1 MITGDSDD
9 LDFKDIKEVFIM
21 TQQHKRHHLKDK
33 KKNPGTPGTPGPVFQ
48 DPGNPLD
55 DENVYVEHKP
65 GEYKYPD
72 NCTEKFCQIYVK
84 WSTNSNDQ
92 VDFVVIGRNTSSINV
107 VLSKGKNEKV
117 MEDGNDVISGYSNR
131 TVFDAHLKG

>member
-21 TQQHKRHHLKDK
+21 TQQHKSHHLKDK
-33 KKNPGTPGTPGPVFQ
+33 KKNPGTPGTPRPVFQ

-55 DENVYVEHKP
+55 DENVYEEHKP

-117 MEDGNDVISGYSNR
+117 MEDGNDVISGYSNG

>member
-1 MITGDSDD
+1 MITGDENDM
-9 LDFKDIKEVFIM
+9 DFKDIKEVFIM
-21 TQQHKRHHLKDK
+21 TQQHKRHPHLKAK
-33 KKNPGTPGTPGPVFQ
+33 KKNY
-48 DPGNPLD
+48 DLLPLE
-55 DENVYVEHKP
+55 DENIYVEHKP

-72 NCTEKFCQIYVK
+72 NCHEKFCQIYVK

-117 MEDGNDVISGYSNR
+117 MEDGNDVISGYSNG
-131 TVFDAHLKG
+131 TIFDAHLKG

>member
-9 LDFKDIKEVFIM
+9 LDFEDIKEVFIM
-21 TQQHKRHHLKDK
+21 TQQHKKHHLKGK
-33 KKNPGTPGTPGPVFQ
+33 KKNPGTPGPVFQ

-55 DENVYVEHKP
+55 DENVYEEHKP

-72 NCTEKFCQIYVK
+72 NCNEKSCQIYVK

-107 VLSKGKNEKV
+107 VLTKGKNEKV
-117 MEDGNDVISGYSNR
+117 MEDGNDVISGYSNG

>member
-1 MITGDSDD
+1 MITGDAYD

-21 TQQHKRHHLKDK
+21 TQQHKRHPHIKAK
-33 KKNPGTPGTPGPVFQ
+33 KKNY
-48 DPGNPLD
+48 DLLPLE
-55 DENVYVEHKP
+55 DENIYIEHKP
-65 GEYKYPD
+65 GEYKYPG
-72 NCTEKFCQIYVK
+72 NCHEKSCQIYVK

-107 VLSKGKNEKV
+107 VLTKGKNEKV
-117 MEDGNDVISGYSNR
+117 MEDGNDVISGYSNG